1 MAQGEKR
8 PVVMEAAKGVPGG
21 VASLGADGKVPQE
34 QLPEFGI
41 SNAEIKGNLVDDDAA
56 VITDSQANNKTKRVF
71 WSDIK
76 ELLGGLFVPI
86 TRKIN
91 NKALSSDV
99 TLTGADINVSGTDAT
114 SISTALSNK
123 ADCVAPPEYKVATA
137 DSWDTGSAAVY
148 QRTQENMVCVC
159 GEFRA
164 IQNKSVEDGA
174 LLGTIPEGFRPRR
187 YIFVPGSVQDGSDRL
202 SCAVQFT
209 ASGNIIYNGKP
220 NMSMSMFRIFI
231 NCTFFTN

>member
-99 TLTGADINVSGTDAT
+99 SLNAADVGAVPT
-114 SISTALSNK
+114 SRTVNGKAL
-123 ADCVAPPEYKVATA
+123 
-137 DSWDTGSAAVY
+137 
-148 QRTQENMVCVC
+148 
-159 GEFRA
+159 
-164 IQNKSVEDGA
+164 
-174 LLGTIPEGFRPRR
+174 
-187 YIFVPGSVQDGSDRL
+187 
-202 SCAVQFT
+202 
-209 ASGNIIYNGKP
+209 SGNISLTASDVGAALDLHKHPASDITSGTLPISRGGTGKTSVGGTDYTTVRFRGSGLRNADTNPTDNGT
-220 NMSMSMFRIFI
+220 I
-231 NCTFFTN
+231 NWTYG